1 MSKVENFLRSI
12 YRGTVALNLTNR
24 HRIKITLLGDKNGSS
39 K

>member
-24 HRIKITLLGDKNGSS
+24 HKFKVDKS
-39 K
+39 KLTGNKK